1 MGSVTRSIKRFFAS
15 GDPVATRLQKVFTP
29 CLRGDGTRNINIR
42 IFDKHELVNDMA
54 TSDEVVSDLQ
64 TFLQGLAARSDL
76 EPDVLAQLSPIT
88 FNVTYANKNPNQG
101 EIDRFGPNVFPIYLL
116 TATGSITA
124 TRDDIVSLLVSHRIP
139 EKTFVARR
147 HGDSAPLLSLVN
159 SYQDIEDDWANKP
172 TVLGFGFPGT
182 YFIPRSQS
190 VCRKLG
196 IIKMR
201 GGMIE
206 NLGPSGRRP
215 KLVSVLKH
223 ELGHMFGLVHEANT
237 LMDGDYDV
245 NSKKPSYSPDQM
257 WIVVRALQVLL
268 QN

>member
-1 MGSVTRSIKRFFAS
+1 MTS
-15 GDPVATRLQKVFTP
+15 
-29 CLRGDGTRNINIR
+29 
-42 IFDKHELVNDMA
+42 
-54 TSDEVVSDLQ
+54 SDEVVSDLQ
-64 TFLQGLAARSDL
+64 NFLRGLAARTDL
-76 EPDVLAQLSPIT
+76 EPDVVAQLSPIT
-88 FNVTYANKNPNQG
+88 FDVTYANENPDQRQV
-101 EIDRFGPNVFPIYLL
+101 DRFGPNDFPIYLL
-116 TATGSITA
+116 TATGSITS

-139 EKTFVARR
+139 ELTFVARR
-147 HGDSAPLLSLVN
+147 HGAGAPLLSRIN

-182 YFIPRSQS
+182 YFVPRSQN

-196 IIKMR
+196 IIKMQ

-206 NLGPSGRRP
+206 NLGPLGRRP

-237 LMDGDYDV
+237 LMDGNYDI
-245 NSKKPSYSPDQM
+245 NSKIPSYSPDQM
-257 WIVVRALQVLL
+257 WVVARTLQVLL

>member
-1 MGSVTRSIKRFFAS
+1 MGSVTRSITRFFAS
-15 GDPVATRLQKVFTP
+15 GDPVATRLKKIFTP
-29 CLRGDGTRNINIR
+29 CLRGDGTKNIDIR

-54 TSDEVVSDLQ
+54 TSNEVVSDLQ
-64 TFLQGLAARSDL
+64 NFLRDLAARTDL
-76 EPDVLAQLSPIT
+76 EPDVRAQLSPIT
-88 FNVTYANKNPNQG
+88 FNVTYAKKNPDQD
-101 EIDRFGPNVFPIYLL
+101 EIKRFGPNVFPIYLL
-116 TATGSITA
+116 TATGSITS
-124 TRDDIVSLLVSHRIP
+124 TREDIVSLLVSHQIP
-139 EKTFVARR
+139 EVTFVAIR
-147 HGDSAPLLSLVN
+147 HGQGAPLLSRVN

-196 IIKMR
+196 IIKMQ

-206 NLGPSGRRP
+206 NLGQMGRRE

-237 LMDGDYDV
+237 LMDGNYDI